1 MGHTMVNLPSGKNSV
16 VRPETVNVAIFEV
29 ERHDT
34 FALSILHN
42 QIKSEIFDEVVS
54 VVVEGLHQGN
64 NMSKQIK

>member
-1 MGHTMVNLPSGKNSV
+1 MGHTTVNLPSGKNSV

-42 QIKSEIFDEVVS
+42 QIKSEIFNK
-54 VVVEGLHQGN
+54 EGTIICKRP
-64 NMSKQIK
+64 SK